1 MSKPRRSIASFSD
14 VAQVGNEN
22 DNTNKNDNKNIDE
35 NINVNNNND
44 VNENKNGDNDNNVH
58 ENKNDNVNNA
68 GNRND
73 NNNINVY
80 DDDDILSS
88 ITKQPANKKPTGI
101 YFESDVLEKLQE
113 LTKGRGRGAQS
124 KLVND
129 VVKRYFIEKGFL
141 SERRE

>member
-1 MSKPRRSIASFSD
+1 MSKQRRSIASFSD
-14 VAQVGNEN
+14 LAQVGNDN
-22 DNTNKNDNKNIDE
+22 DNTNKNENNNVDG

-44 VNENKNGDNDNNVH
+44 VNENKSDNNDNNVN
-58 ENKNDNVNNA
+58 ENKNDNKNNDE
-68 GNRND
+68 NRND

-80 DDDDILSS
+80 DDDILSS

>member
-1 MSKPRRSIASFSD
+1 MSKQRRSIASFSD
-14 VAQVGNEN
+14 LAQVGNDNVNGNEDIDVNNNVNVN
-22 DNTNKNDNKNIDE
+22 DNNDDNKNNNDNDNNNSNDNKNDNR
-35 NINVNNNND
+35 
-44 VNENKNGDNDNNVH
+44 NGNDNSIV
-58 ENKNDNVNNA
+58 
-68 GNRND
+68 
-73 NNNINVY
+73 NVY
-80 DDDDILSS
+80 NDDDILSS

-141 SERRE
+141 PERRE

>member
-1 MSKPRRSIASFSD
+1 MSKQRRSIASFSD
-14 VAQVGNEN
+14 VAKVEN
-22 DNTNKNDNKNIDE
+22 DNINNNNNKDE
-35 NINVNNNND
+35 NVNNNINVSNNNND
-44 VNENKNGDNDNNVH
+44 NVNDNNNDIVYDNDNQNDAK
-58 ENKNDNVNNA
+58 NKNDNVN
-68 GNRND
+68 
-73 NNNINVY
+73 V

-101 YFESDVLEKLQE
+101 YFENDVLEKLQE

-141 SERRE
+141 ERRE